1 MFHRFFP
8 LEVRNHLTHDLTSTF
23 SVSTTL
29 ITVCEQFLV
38 QHGTS
43 HVGTK
48 KLHTMI
54 FFQTEDAFGILLGTD
69 SQLFDSCKRH
79 LNLQI
84 SGGRL
89 QESQKS
95 EIIMIVPL

>member
-38 QHGTS
+38 QH
-43 HVGTK
+43 VGTK
-48 KLHTMI
+48 KLRTII
-54 FFQTEDAFGILLGTD
+54 FFQTEDVFRILLGTD

-95 EIIMIVPL
+95 NIIMILSP

>member
-1 MFHRFFP
+1 M
-8 LEVRNHLTHDLTSTF
+8 THDLTSMF
-23 SVSTTL
+23 SVYTTL

-54 FFQTEDAFGILLGTD
+54 FFQTEDVSGILLGTD
-69 SQLFDSCKRH
+69 PQLFDSCKRP
-79 LNLQI
+79 LNLHI

-95 EIIMIVPL
+95 DIIMILSP